1 MEPVEKML
9 DHYRYGPA
17 DEANRERLRALLLPE
32 ADRFAE
38 ALFGYMASDPYTL
51 SFFPTEEAVRRRK
64 AISRTW
70 FQALLTDPLDEH
82 HLKRLHRAGKT
93 HLDIGLPGHYVSA
106 AMSFVRGYCH
116 ERVAALAADPDEA
129 RALTATLDKLLDLN
143 LDVMTEAY
151 REEELRRVF
160 LSKRTETALIRWVE
174 RLTHGLNLLLVV
186 GLVAMTG
193 AIAALFVSD
202 VIQVPRGRL
211 DVGVVKALGSLLILW
226 MMIELLHAEVRYLRG
241 GRFTLRVF
249 LELALVAFIRK
260 LFVAALEKSDPV
272 DFGLILA
279 SLLVLGALFFLMA
292 RTDRGEGTE

>member
-1 MEPVEKML
+1 MEPLAKML
-9 DHYRYGPA
+9 EHYRYGPD
-17 DEANRERLRALLLPE
+17 DEANRERLRALLLPA

-38 ALFGYMASDPYTL
+38 DLFAYMASDPYTL

-64 AISRTW
+64 AISRSW
-70 FQALLTDPLDEH
+70 FQALLSEPLDEDY
-82 HLKRLHRAGKT
+82 LKRLHRAGKV
-93 HLDIGLPGHYVSA
+93 HVEVGLPGHYVNA
-106 AMSFVRGYCH
+106 AMAFVREYCH
-116 ERVAALAADPDEA
+116 DLVARTASDPDEV
-129 RALTATLDKLLDLN
+129 RSLTTTLDKLLDLN
-143 LDVMTEAY
+143 LDAMTEAY

-160 LSKRTETALIRWVE
+160 LSRRTETALIRWAE

-202 VIQVPRGRL
+202 VIQVPTGRL

-279 SLLVLGALFFLMA
+279 SLLVLGGLFFLIV
-292 RTDRGEGTE
+292 RTDHE